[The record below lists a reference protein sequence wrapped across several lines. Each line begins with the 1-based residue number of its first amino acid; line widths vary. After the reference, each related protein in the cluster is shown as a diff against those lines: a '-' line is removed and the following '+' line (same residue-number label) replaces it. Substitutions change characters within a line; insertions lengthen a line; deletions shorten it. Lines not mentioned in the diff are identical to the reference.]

1 MTDVRARLE
10 RFFGETATRRLA
22 RAALATL
29 LASAT
34 GVTLAALLGA
44 PGFAAT
50 GAGII
55 IGGIAINIASSLLE
69 KLVMLPLDADDERE
83 ALIEQGLAQRDSAM
97 TTLVAATLIEA
108 GPELSQALPV
118 TGRVELIAGMVTA
131 MQQAGG
137 LLTAMAPR
145 FGAAL
150 RDPCADWSAVQAE
163 LRHTIERVTQTMEAS
178 EESQI
183 EDSHQRTEH
192 VTGSVEQH
200 MRASKGSRIS
210 GSSQTTMGGSAAHQA
225 RRCPDCGLPVPAGQ
239 RFCGSCG
246 AAMGGAS

>member
-1 MTDVRARLE
+1 
-10 RFFGETATRRLA
+10 
-22 RAALATL
+22 
-29 LASAT
+29 
-34 GVTLAALLGA
+34 
-44 PGFAAT
+44 
-50 GAGII
+50 
-55 IGGIAINIASSLLE
+55 
-69 KLVMLPLDADDERE
+69 
-83 ALIEQGLAQRDSAM
+83 
-97 TTLVAATLIEA
+97 
-108 GPELSQALPV
+108 V

-137 LLTAMAPR
+137 PLTAMAPR